1 LAEERLYSDLE
12 LIQKEIEQME
22 MEVSREEYLNQQHGN
37 FRDSTRSG
45 AEPSSLSTSNHN
57 IFCEDVDSMICYMVE
72 MGGAAAYAGC
82 SNRQWMR
89 TRCKLYSS

>member
-12 LIQKEIEQME
+12 LTQKEIEQME
-22 MEVSREEYLNQQHGN
+22 MEASREEYLNQQHGS
-37 FRDSTRSG
+37 FRDSTRLG

-72 MGGAAAYAGC
+72 
-82 SNRQWMR
+82 
-89 TRCKLYSS
+89 T